1 MVENLLN
8 LGKKFVFEVLK
19 TISYNGFCRTL
30 DTHIC
35 VDEDQSF
42 GMLWNVD
49 WSIDVDI
56 CETPAASLFCVK
68 QPKKESGGTLILHN
82 VGSCLAL

>member
-1 MVENLLN
+1 MVEYLLN
-8 LGKKFVFEVLK
+8 LRKKFVFEVLK
-19 TISYNGFCRTL
+19 TISYNGFCRIL

-35 VDEDQSF
+35 VDEDQSP

-56 CETPAASLFCVK
+56 CEAPAASPFRVK
-68 QPKKESGGTLILHN
+68 QPKRESGGTLILRN
-82 VGSCLAL
+82 VGSCLAQ